1 VAGGDRAGKI
11 GHFAG
16 EARVTGVE
24 DFVRI
29 NEAKQLTL
37 LASLIHVLRT
47 AASPCARA
55 PTGVRRRSR
64 WKARSTGGC
73 RSAACSI
80 SWLALTN
87 PRTIAHPTRLS
98 GNGHGRWPRP
108 VPGGISIRTLAAAIG
123 LSPSWMH
130 QLVAEADLDTVTAA
144 LGELRTVGW
153 PAPEDPDS
161 GRT

>member
-1 VAGGDRAGKI
+1 MLSGAHPAQRLRPAQGSGEGGESREVKARLAHLAELDALGPTEVWLEGIAPGKI

-64 WKARSTGGC
+64 WETRSTGG
-73 RSAACSI
+73 
-80 SWLALTN
+80 
-87 PRTIAHPTRLS
+87 S
-98 GNGHGRWPRP
+98 GAQPARY
-108 VPGGISIRTLAAAIG
+108 PGS
-123 LSPSWMH
+123 H
-130 QLVAEADLDTVTAA
+130 
-144 LGELRTVGW
+144 
-153 PAPEDPDS
+153 
-161 GRT
+161 